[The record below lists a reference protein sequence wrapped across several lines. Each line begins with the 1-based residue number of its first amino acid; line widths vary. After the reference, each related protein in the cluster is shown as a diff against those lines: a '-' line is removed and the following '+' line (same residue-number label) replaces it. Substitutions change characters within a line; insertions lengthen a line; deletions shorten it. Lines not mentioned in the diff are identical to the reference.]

1 MLLGQVQASRSR
13 NKPHYDTDPIHSH
26 GHDHARE
33 WEINIGN
40 KGLLFRRKDRQRK
53 HKPHYDRDPYTVTI
67 MPENGKSTLETT
79 GYFSEGKT
87 HGPRKTAL

>member
-1 MLLGQVQASRSR
+1 MLLGQVQASRPR
-13 NKPHYDTDPIHSH
+13 HKPHYDTDPIHSH

-33 WEINIGN
+33 REINIGN
-40 KGLLFRRKDRQRK
+40 KGLLFRRKDTQPK
-53 HKPHYDRDPYTVTI
+53 HKPHYDRDPYTVMI